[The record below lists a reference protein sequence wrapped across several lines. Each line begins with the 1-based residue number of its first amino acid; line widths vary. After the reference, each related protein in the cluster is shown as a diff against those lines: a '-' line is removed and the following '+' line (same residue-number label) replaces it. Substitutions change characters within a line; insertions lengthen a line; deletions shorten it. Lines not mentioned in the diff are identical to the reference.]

1 MHEIVAAV
9 PWDEAPRYFWRD
21 RDRLSGTAFRPRV
34 QHRGI
39 EEVGMTRRRPWQNPS
54 VECHL
59 RSIRR
64 EGLEQVILRH
74 ERHLQPL
81 LTSSLASDYRCRTHR
96 SLAMDCPAP
105 RSIQLP
111 ARETVIA
118 VPDIGGLHHHDERAA
133 ASPHARCT
141 R

>member
-1 MHEIVAAV
+1 MAWRS
-9 PWDEAPRYFWRD
+9 PWR
-21 RDRLSGTAFRPRV
+21 
-34 QHRGI
+34 
-39 EEVGMTRRRPWQNPS
+39 NPS
-54 VECHL
+54 VEHHL

-74 ERHLQPL
+74 ERHLQRL
-81 LTSSLASDYRCRTHR
+81 LTSYLASYYRCRTHR
-96 SLAMDCPAP
+96 SLAMNCPAP
-105 RSIQLP
+105 QSIQLP
-111 ARETVIA
+111 KRETVIA